1 MRASRVEVT
10 HVRSSVSFTIRS
22 GGPWEGALRV
32 LRDVVI
38 DRTSRDELLAVS
50 HAPGVA
56 GEDDVVGFD
65 GSGMTLALRV
75 RVIESRP
82 VIIDGAVRHRIRL
95 ELVEAPAEMPVASAL
110 AEDAGTVAEA
120 L

>member
-1 MRASRVEVT
+1 MSGRRSHSR
-10 HVRSSVSFTIRS
+10 FTVAA
-22 GGPWEGALRV
+22 PWDGALRV

-50 HAPGVA
+50 HVPGVA
-56 GEDDVVGFD
+56 GEEMSLDLM

-75 RVIESRP
+75 KVIESRP
-82 VIIDGAVRHRIRL
+82 VILEGSVRHRIRL
-95 ELVEAPAEMPVASAL
+95 ELVDAASELPVEAGSELEAS
-110 AEDAGTVAEA
+110 AGTVAEA